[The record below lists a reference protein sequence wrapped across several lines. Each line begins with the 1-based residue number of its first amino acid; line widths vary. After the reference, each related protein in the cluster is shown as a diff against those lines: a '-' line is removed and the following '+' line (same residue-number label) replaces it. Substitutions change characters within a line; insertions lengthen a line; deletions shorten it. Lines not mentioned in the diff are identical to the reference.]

1 MVESVDPFGPRVEL
15 PGLRVDLFGPQVDLL
30 PPTCRDT
37 TVHGGESHANVD
49 PENARATDLD
59 ERVAHHDAH
68 QSLCF
73 IRQEMRR
80 ILINE

>member
-1 MVESVDPFGPRVEL
+1 MDESVE
-15 PGLRVDLFGPQVDLL
+15 QVDSGVDCIA
-30 PPTCRDT
+30 PTWRDT

-49 PENARATDLD
+49 PESARATDLD

-68 QSLCF
+68 QSLYL

-80 ILINE
+80 VLINE

>member
-1 MVESVDPFGPRVEL
+1 MDERVEQ
-15 PGLRVDLFGPQVDLL
+15 FGAGVVHL

-37 TVHGGESHANVD
+37 IVHGGESHANVD
-49 PENARATDLD
+49 PESARATDLD

-68 QSLCF
+68 QSLYS

-80 ILINE
+80 VLING